1 MEEAV
6 DYQAAAEKAVRLE
19 EPLEADQMDDCES
32 GSGAEFFSKVSSRLS
47 FRRLHLSQRDEVY
60 SVMSFPSYS
69 KTAKAYS
76 IFMSVCVV
84 ISIVQ
89 LILLSYPTI
98 ETDPTWSL
106 VLFII
111 DCIVSS
117 VFTIDYFLRFA
128 FCRDRIAFA
137 LDVFNIVDF
146 FSFLPFY
153 IELGLMSGSGL
164 STLRVLRVL
173 RLLRLFRIFKIS
185 RNVSMIQMLFTALRD
200 AWVSVALLCF
210 VLLMFGLVAGS
221 VMYFIETA
229 FCYYDESTD
238 TWIYNSFISADD
250 EETSFQ
256 NIMISMYWAFVTVT
270 TVGYGDTFPI
280 TFVGRLVGA
289 LVLVLALIAI
299 ALPITL
305 VGSTF
310 TRHYEKM
317 KQESRGK
324 GIGFSTFKGSGSR
337 RLADAKTLQSE
348 AFSWDH
354 IIQSSDDTSGMRT
367 VLNSSLTALKTGDQ
381 ILASFQNHVADS
393 QRMTSSL
400 LDLIAPGSDD
410 E

>member
-1 MEEAV
+1 MDEVV
-6 DYQAAAEKAVRLE
+6 DESATAKVVRLAEPE
-19 EPLEADQMDDCES
+19 EVEQKDDCES
-32 GSGAEFFSKVSSRLS
+32 GSGADTFSETSSHLS
-47 FRRLHLSQRDEVY
+47 FRNLHLSGRDKLY

-69 KTAKAYS
+69 RTAQVYS
-76 IFMSVCVV
+76 FFISICVI

-89 LILLSYPTI
+89 LVLLSYATI
-98 ETDPTWSL
+98 ENDPTWRL

-111 DCIVSS
+111 DCIISGI
-117 VFTIDYFLRFA
+117 FTIDYFLRFA
-128 FCRDRIAFA
+128 LCKDRIAFA

-153 IELGLMSGSGL
+153 IELGLRSSSGV

-173 RLLRLFRIFKIS
+173 RLLRLFRIFRIS

-210 VLLMFGLVAGS
+210 ILFMFGIVAGS

-250 EETSFQ
+250 EATSFQ
-256 NIMISMYWAFVTVT
+256 NIMISVYWAFVTVT
-270 TVGYGDTFPI
+270 TVGYGDTFPV

-289 LVLVLALIAI
+289 FVLLLALIAI

-305 VGSTF
+305 VGATF
-310 TRHYEKM
+310 NRHYEKL
-317 KQESRGK
+317 KEDSKGK

-337 RLADAKTLQSE
+337 RLAENKTAQSE
-348 AFSWDH
+348 AFSWAD
-354 IIQSSDDTSGMRT
+354 IIHSSDDTSGMRS
-367 VLNSSLTALKTGDQ
+367 VLKSALSALEANEQTLSSFK
-381 ILASFQNHVADS
+381 NRVADS
-393 QRMTSSL
+393 QRTTSYL
-400 LDLIAPGSDD
+400 LDLIAPGNDD